1 MSSSSWHN
9 ARNWRLGA
17 EEIRT
22 LADEMRDDEAK
33 SIMLRIA
40 ADYEKLAA
48 FAEKASGASLVC
60 FCVSSSVGEAWESK
74 ARGVWRWIAI
84 RRRFDGRKRDEMR

>member
-1 MSSSSWHN
+1 MSSSAWHN
-9 ARNWRLGA
+9 ARNWRLRA

-40 ADYEKLAA
+40 ADYEKLAI
-48 FAEKASGASLVC
+48 FAENASRASLET
-60 FCVSSSVGEAWESK
+60 F
-74 ARGVWRWIAI
+74 I
-84 RRRFDGRKRDEMR
+84 RR